1 MKTALWYL
9 GGILVGYLLG
19 NINTAAII
27 ARCKGFDIR
36 TKGSG
41 NAGASNA
48 LLTMGKGAAVLSALV
63 DIFKAFLPV
72 FLLLHVI
79 SYPEEC
85 AHLPVVT
92 GVSVILGHM
101 FPFWMQ
107 FRGGKGFASLLGL
120 NLALNWQFFFV
131 CIGILAVL
139 LIATKYIALATMTCA
154 VALPVFWYFHTG
166 DVLETA
172 LFAVMAVVIVIKHIP
187 NLKRMA
193 NGTEIPSWIKKHESH
208 PDSEA

>member
-79 SYPEEC
+79 SYPEE
-85 AHLPVVT
+85 
-92 GVSVILGHM
+92 
-101 FPFWMQ
+101 
-107 FRGGKGFASLLGL
+107 GGKGFASLLGL

-139 LIATKYIALATMTCA
+139 LITTKYIALATMTCA
-154 VALPVFWYFHTG
+154 VALPVFWYFYTG
-166 DVLETA
+166 DVLETG

-193 NGTEIPSWIKKHESH
+193 NGTEIPSWIKKHESR

>member
-85 AHLPVVT
+85 THLPVVT

-139 LIATKYIALATMTCA
+139 LITTKFIALATMTCA

-193 NGTEIPSWIKKHESH
+193 NGTEIPSWIKKRESR

>member
-139 LIATKYIALATMTCA
+139 LITTKFIALATMTCA

-166 DVLETA
+166 DLLETA

-193 NGTEIPSWIKKHESH
+193 NGTEIPSWIKKRESR

>member
-85 AHLPVVT
+85 THLPVVT

-139 LIATKYIALATMTCA
+139 LITTKYIALATMTCA
-154 VALPVFWYFHTG
+154 VALPVFWYFYTG
-166 DVLETA
+166 DVLETG
-172 LFAVMAVVIVIKHIP
+172 LFAAMAVVIVIKHIP

-193 NGTEIPSWIKKHESH
+193 NGTEIPSWIQIKI
-208 PDSEA
+208 